1 MRLLGAVI
9 GDISGSWYEFRG
21 FKQRPAALVT
31 QRDFFTDDSVLTL
44 AVAEGMMNGFE
55 QVDRTK
61 LMQDESAQNAFRLEI
76 VKSICEFA
84 HRYPDA
90 GYGNT
95 FLRWYIEAYER
106 KVYQPYNSWGNGS
119 AMRASFAGWAAQ
131 SLEEALLFGQL
142 SAEVTHNH
150 PEGIKGA
157 QATAMCIFLAR
168 KGASKDEIQ
177 QCMEQ
182 EFGYRFPLTIAELQK
197 RYSWN
202 GVDGEG
208 NGGICQDSVPQAI
221 QCALQATDFED
232 AVRNAISI
240 GGDSDTIGCITGSIA
255 EALYGVPANMCE
267 KAMTYLPENFQ
278 KLVTE
283 FEAKYGSG
291 LRKTEGR

>member
-95 FLRWYIEAYER
+95 FLRWYADAYER
-106 KVYQPYNSWGNGS
+106 QVYEPYNSWGNGS

-131 SLEEALLFGQL
+131 SLEEALLLGKL

-157 QATAMCIFLAR
+157 QAIAAGIYLLR
-168 KGASKDEIQ
+168 SGKSKADVREYLSQMYDLNFTLDEIRPSYHFEVS
-177 QCMEQ
+177 C
-182 EFGYRFPLTIAELQK
+182 QK
-197 RYSWN
+197 
-202 GVDGEG
+202 
-208 NGGICQDSVPQAI
+208 SVPQAI
-221 QCALQATDFED
+221 NAFLEAEDFED
-232 AVRNAISI
+232 TLKNALSL
-240 GGDSDTIGCITGSIA
+240 GGDADTLAAMAGSLA
-255 EALYGVPANMCE
+255 EACYPIPTDLEDRAWAKLTPDLQAVVRRAN
-267 KAMTYLPENFQ
+267 
-278 KLVTE
+278 E
-283 FEAKYGSG
+283 FLA
-291 LRKTEGR
+291 

>member
-21 FKQRPAALVT
+21 YKQRPATLVT

-55 QVDRTK
+55 KVDRAR
-61 LMQDESAQNAFRLEI
+61 LQDEDVQAAFRLEI

-95 FLRWYIEAYER
+95 FIRWYADAYER
-106 KVYQPYNSWGNGS
+106 QVYEPYNSWGNGS

-131 SLEEALLFGQL
+131 SLEEALRLGKL

-157 QATAMCIFLAR
+157 QAIAAGIYLLR
-168 KGASKDEIQ
+168 SGKSKADVREYLSQMYDLNFTLDEIRPSYHFEVS
-177 QCMEQ
+177 C
-182 EFGYRFPLTIAELQK
+182 QK
-197 RYSWN
+197 
-202 GVDGEG
+202 
-208 NGGICQDSVPQAI
+208 SVPQAI
-221 QCALQATDFED
+221 NAFLEAEDFED
-232 AVRNAISI
+232 TLKNALSI
-240 GGDSDTIGCITGSIA
+240 GGDADTLAAMAGSLA
-255 EALYGVPANMCE
+255 EACYPIPTDLEERAWAKLTPDLQAVVRRAN
-267 KAMTYLPENFQ
+267 
-278 KLVTE
+278 E
-283 FEAKYGSG
+283 FLA
-291 LRKTEGR
+291 

>member
-95 FLRWYIEAYER
+95 FLRWYVEAYER

-142 SAEVTHNH
+142 SAEVTHDH

-157 QATAMCIFLAR
+157 QAIAAGIYLLR
-168 KGASKDEIQ
+168 SGKSKADVRDYLSQMYDLNFTLDEIRPSYGFEVS
-177 QCMEQ
+177 C
-182 EFGYRFPLTIAELQK
+182 QK
-197 RYSWN
+197 
-202 GVDGEG
+202 
-208 NGGICQDSVPQAI
+208 SVPQAI
-221 QCALQATDFED
+221 NAFLEAEDFADTLKNAL
-232 AVRNAISI
+232 SI
-240 GGDSDTIGCITGSIA
+240 GGDADTLAAMAGSLA
-255 EALYGVPANMCE
+255 EACYPIPMDLEERAWAKLTPDLQAVVHRAN
-267 KAMTYLPENFQ
+267 
-278 KLVTE
+278 E
-283 FEAKYGSG
+283 FLS
-291 LRKTEGR
+291 

>member
-21 FKQRPAALVT
+21 YKQRPATLVT

-55 QVDRTK
+55 KVDRAR
-61 LMQDESAQNAFRLEI
+61 LQDEDVQAAFRLEI

-95 FLRWYIEAYER
+95 FIRWYADAYER
-106 KVYQPYNSWGNGS
+106 QVYEPYNSWGNGS

-131 SLEEALLFGQL
+131 SLEEALLLGKL

-157 QATAMCIFLAR
+157 QAIAAGIYLLR
-168 KGASKDEIQ
+168 SGKSKADVREYLSQMYDLNFTLDEIRPSYHFEVS
-177 QCMEQ
+177 C
-182 EFGYRFPLTIAELQK
+182 QK
-197 RYSWN
+197 
-202 GVDGEG
+202 
-208 NGGICQDSVPQAI
+208 SVPQAI
-221 QCALQATDFED
+221 NAFLEAEDFED
-232 AVRNAISI
+232 TLKNALSL
-240 GGDSDTIGCITGSIA
+240 GGDADTLAAMAGSLA
-255 EALYGVPANMCE
+255 EACYPIPTDLEDRAWAKLTPDLQAVVRRAN
-267 KAMTYLPENFQ
+267 
-278 KLVTE
+278 E
-283 FEAKYGSG
+283 FLA
-291 LRKTEGR
+291 

>member
-21 FKQRPAALVT
+21 YKQRPDTLVT

-55 QVDRTK
+55 KVDRAK
-61 LMQDESAQNAFRLEI
+61 LQDEDVQAAFRLEI

-95 FLRWYIEAYER
+95 FVRWYAEAYKR
-106 KVYQPYNSWGNGS
+106 QVYEPYNSWGNGS

-131 SLEEALLFGQL
+131 SLEEALLLGKL

-157 QATAMCIFLAR
+157 QAIAAGIYLLR
-168 KGASKDEIQ
+168 SGKSKADVREYLSQMYDLNFTLDEIRPT
-177 QCMEQ
+177 
-182 EFGYRFPLTIAELQK
+182 YRFEVSCQK
-197 RYSWN
+197 
-202 GVDGEG
+202 
-208 NGGICQDSVPQAI
+208 SVPQAI
-221 QCALQATDFED
+221 NAFLEAEDFED
-232 AVRNAISI
+232 TLKNALSI
-240 GGDSDTIGCITGSIA
+240 GGDADTLAAMAGSLA
-255 EALYGVPANMCE
+255 EACYPIPTDLEDRAW
-267 KAMTYLPENFQ
+267 A
-278 KLVTE
+278 KLTPDLQAVACRADE
-283 FEAKYGSG
+283 FLG
-291 LRKTEGR
+291 

>member
-95 FLRWYIEAYER
+95 FLRWYVEAYER

-142 SAEVTHNH
+142 SAEVTHDH

-157 QATAMCIFLAR
+157 QAIAAGIYLLR
-168 KGASKDEIQ
+168 SGKSKVDVRDYLSQMYDLNFTLDEIRPS
-177 QCMEQ
+177 
-182 EFGYRFPLTIAELQK
+182 YRFEVSCQK
-197 RYSWN
+197 
-202 GVDGEG
+202 
-208 NGGICQDSVPQAI
+208 SVPQAI
-221 QCALQATDFED
+221 NANLEAEDFADTHKNALSIAAMAGSLAEACYPIPMDLEERAWAKLTPDLQAV
-232 AVRNAISI
+232 VRR
-240 GGDSDTIGCITGSIA
+240 
-255 EALYGVPANMCE
+255 AN
-267 KAMTYLPENFQ
+267 
-278 KLVTE
+278 E
-283 FEAKYGSG
+283 FLS
-291 LRKTEGR
+291 

>member
-21 FKQRPAALVT
+21 YKQRPDTLVT

-55 QVDRTK
+55 KVDRAK
-61 LMQDESAQNAFRLEI
+61 LQDEDVQAAFRLEI

-95 FLRWYIEAYER
+95 FVCWYVEAYKR
-106 KVYQPYNSWGNGS
+106 QVYEPYNSWGNGS

-131 SLEEALLFGQL
+131 SLEEALLLGKL

-157 QATAMCIFLAR
+157 QAIAAGIYLLR
-168 KGASKDEIQ
+168 SGKSKAEVREYLSQMYDLNFTLDEIRPT
-177 QCMEQ
+177 
-182 EFGYRFPLTIAELQK
+182 YRFEVSCQK
-197 RYSWN
+197 
-202 GVDGEG
+202 
-208 NGGICQDSVPQAI
+208 SVPQAI
-221 QCALQATDFED
+221 NAVLEAEDFED
-232 AVRNAISI
+232 TIKNALSI
-240 GGDSDTIGCITGSIA
+240 GGDADTLAAMAGSLA
-255 EALYGVPANMCE
+255 EACYPIPTDLEDRAW
-267 KAMTYLPENFQ
+267 A
-278 KLVTE
+278 KLTPDLQAVACRADE
-283 FEAKYGSG
+283 FLG
-291 LRKTEGR
+291 